1 MHYANEPRGTQYYTA
16 CAQVEI
22 ASEGTGVPGP
32 LAKIPGIYEEDDPG
46 ILFYRTFL
54 LPYDELIAGHGL
66 THEHSLRRAEKL
78 HHAGPG
84 RVGAMNDQK

>member
-32 LAKIPGIYEEDDPG
+32 LVKIPGLYEEDDPG
-46 ILFYRTFL
+46 ILFHRKYLTN
-54 LPYDELIAGHGL
+54 DELIAEHGL
-66 THEHSLRRAEKL
+66 T
-78 HHAGPG
+78 
-84 RVGAMNDQK
+84 